1 MSGIIAWAGDYAVYL
16 PLLGILV
23 LVLGFAL
30 RFNPMLVVPVA
41 AITTGLLAGLDLG
54 EVIAKLGKAFN
65 DSRAIIIP
73 WVVLPVIGLLERYGL
88 QQRARAV
95 IGAFQAATVGRLL
108 ILYLFYRQA
117 ISAIGLHSTA
127 GHPQTVRPL
136 VAPMAVA
143 AAERQAA
150 LDERTR
156 QRIKAHAAGTDNVGL
171 FFGEDIFIAIGSI
184 VLIQQTLEAYQIML
198 RPLDLA
204 LWAIPTAIFAFLIHS
219 ARLLLLDR
227 ELNKSSPGRG
237 GGPAKLV
244 EGAPSLAPR
253 PLHPSPSASGP
264 PPRSGEDRA

>member
-1 MSGIIAWAGDYAVYL
+1 MSTLIESFGDYAVYL
-16 PLLGILV
+16 PLLGIVV

-41 AITTGLLAGLDLG
+41 AITTGLLAGLDIN

-73 WVVLPVIGLLERYGL
+73 WIVLPVIGLLERYGL

-95 IGAFQAATVGRLL
+95 ITAFQAATVGRLL
-108 ILYLFYRQA
+108 ILYLFYRQI

-136 VAPMAVA
+136 VAPMALA
-143 AAERQAA
+143 AAERQAP
-150 LDERTR
+150 LDKRAR
-156 QRIKAHAAGTDNVGL
+156 QRIQAQAAATDNVGL

-184 VLIQQTLEAYQIML
+184 VLIQQTLEAYQIIL

-204 LWAIPTAIFAFLIHS
+204 LWAIPTAIAAFFVHS
-219 ARLLLLDR
+219 ARLVLLDR
-227 ELNKSSPGRG
+227 
-237 GGPAKLV
+237 
-244 EGAPSLAPR
+244 SLAAR
-253 PLHPSPSASGP
+253 
-264 PPRSGEDRA
+264 RRAETGV

>member
-1 MSGIIAWAGDYAVYL
+1 MSQYL
-16 PLLGILV
+16 PLIGILV

-41 AITTGLLAGLDLG
+41 AITTGLLAGLDVN

-95 IGAFQAATVGRLL
+95 ITNFQAATVGRLL
-108 ILYLFYRQA
+108 ILYLFYRQL

-143 AAERQAA
+143 AAERQAP
-150 LDERTR
+150 LDEPLR

-184 VLIQQTLEAYQIML
+184 VLIQQTLEAYQIVL

-204 LWAIPTAIFAFLIHS
+204 LWAIPTAIAAFLIHS
-219 ARLLLLDR
+219 ARLLMLDR
-227 ELNKSSPGRG
+227 
-237 GGPAKLV
+237 
-244 EGAPSLAPR
+244 SLAGRRVAEP
-253 PLHPSPSASGP
+253 GK
-264 PPRSGEDRA
+264 